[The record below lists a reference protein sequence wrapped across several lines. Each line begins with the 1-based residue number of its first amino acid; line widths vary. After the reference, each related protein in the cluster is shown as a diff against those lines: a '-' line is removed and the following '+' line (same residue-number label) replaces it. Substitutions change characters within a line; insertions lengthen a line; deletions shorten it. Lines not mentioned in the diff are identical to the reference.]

1 MNALQET
8 KIKLLAVDCL
18 KAMKE
23 KKTFRVLSKE
33 ISLPAG
39 VLNRYINGYVLPKL
53 ERANQIIDNFSKN
66 YLQKLI
72 NENSRRAESKYIVT
86 SDILSQ
92 PFLLNIISY
101 KVSRQFT
108 EKIHKVFT
116 AAVDGIPLALKVA
129 EFVDARC
136 IYAKKT
142 QEISFSEH
150 YVSKSR
156 MEDKPLTSPFY
167 LPKNLLKRNE
177 NVLIVDDVVRGGTTF
192 DALLSICEQA
202 KANITGIFAI
212 FMIAPAYR
220 QLKKNYKVGYL
231 FLVEG

>member
-33 ISLPAG
+33 LSLPAG

-53 ERANQIIDNFSKN
+53 ERANQVIEIFSKN
-66 YLQKLI
+66 YLQKII
-72 NENSRRAESKYIVT
+72 NESSRREGSKYIVT

-142 QEISFSEH
+142 QEIAFSDH
-150 YVSKSR
+150 YISKSR

-202 KANITGIFAI
+202 KANIAGIFAI
-212 FMIAPAYR
+212 FMTGHAYR
-220 QLKKNYKVGYL
+220 QVKKTYKVGYL